1 MALTNTD
8 FDAIMRI
15 YSDRQLNNRR
25 SLDARRA
32 EAYARFPRLREIAEE
47 IASLSVKKAKA
58 ALGAD
63 GAEDFDY
70 NAELSAL
77 ALERTALLERGG
89 YAPDYLEMHYTCPI
103 CHDTGFVGGR
113 KCECFLREEINYL
126 YTGSNDSK
134 ILQDENFSRFNLG
147 YYREDCREGEK
158 TSPREYAVIAR
169 DAALDFV
176 RGFDLTF
183 ENLLIYGATGTG
195 KSFLSHCIAHE
206 LIGEGKS
213 VLYLTASDL
222 FSLLGDDAFRRDR
235 NGEGRHADQILSAD
249 LLIIDDLGT
258 EYTNAFV
265 SSRLFA
271 CVNERIL
278 KKKSTIIS
286 TNLNLSEFQNRY
298 SERISSRI
306 FSSYKLIR
314 LSGSDIRIQK
324 QMRGGD

>member
-1 MALTNTD
+1 MALSNTD

-47 IASLSVKKAKA
+47 IAALSIRKAKA
-58 ALGAD
+58 ELGAE
-63 GAEDFDY
+63 GVKDFDY
-70 NAELSAL
+70 NAAL
-77 ALERTALLERGG
+77 ASLAEERTALLARGG

-103 CHDTGFVGGR
+103 CHDTGFVGGK

-126 YTGSNDSK
+126 YTGSNDSE
-134 ILQDENFSRFNLG
+134 ILQDENFGRFNLN
-147 YYREDCREGEK
+147 YYRDIPLEGEK
-158 TSPREYAVIAR
+158 ASPREDAVTAMN
-169 DAALDFV
+169 AALAFV
-176 RGFDLTF
+176 KNFDLAF

-206 LIGEGKS
+206 LIGQGKS

-235 NGEGRHADQILSAD
+235 NSQGRHADQILSAD

-265 SSRLFA
+265 LSRLFA

-286 TNLNLSEFQNRY
+286 TNLNLSEFQKRY

>member
-1 MALTNTD
+1 MARSNTD

-25 SLDARRA
+25 SLDARRR

-47 IASLSVKKAKA
+47 IASLSVRKAKA

-70 NAELSAL
+70 GAELSSL
-77 ALERTALLERGG
+77 AEERTALLDRGG
-89 YAPDYLEMHYTCPI
+89 YPPDYLEMHYSCPI
-103 CHDTGFVGGR
+103 CHDTGFVGGK

-126 YTGSNDSK
+126 YMGSNDSG
-134 ILQDENFSRFNLG
+134 ILADENFDRFDLG
-147 YYREDCREGEK
+147 CYRETRREDE
-158 TSPREYAVIAR
+158 TASPREYAALAR
-169 DAALDFV
+169 NTALAFV
-176 RGFDLTF
+176 KNFDHSF
-183 ENLLIYGATGTG
+183 ENLLICGETGTG

-206 LIGEGKS
+206 LIGCGCS
-213 VLYLTASDL
+213 VLYLTANDL

-235 NGEGRHADQILSAD
+235 SNEGRHADQILSAD

-278 KKKSTIIS
+278 KKKATIIS
-286 TNLNLSEFQNRY
+286 TNLNLSEFQKRY